1 MGVSGEET
9 PWASLQGTTQSST
22 RAFLCSLFLSVTL
35 IKTGS
40 SATNE
45 VFDADI
51 VKATSLLG
59 CTLPGN
65 RLADVDVG
73 EDKASMTY
81 KVLEMN
87 RLDGIEINPPET
99 LGAYPLVGDLVW
111 GCIVDKEFL
120 SLMALRFFYEPCG
133 PDILQCLWGTFW
145 LCSRS

>member
-9 PWASLQGTTQSST
+9 PWASSQGTTQSST
-22 RAFLCSLFLSVTL
+22 RAFLRSLFLSVTL

-40 SATNE
+40 SAANE

-73 EDKASMTY
+73 GDKASMTY
-81 KVLEMN
+81 KVMEMN

-99 LGAYPLVGDLVW
+99 LDAYPLVADLVW
-111 GCIVDKEFL
+111 GCIVEKEFL
-120 SLMALRFFYEPCG
+120 SLLALGFFMSL
-133 PDILQCLWGTFW
+133 IVA
-145 LCSRS
+145 